1 LAIKG
6 GDTVGDYKV
15 IDLAGSGG
23 MGAVYKIEHVITKR
37 VEAMKLLPTGISSGP
52 EDVQRFEREIEVQA
66 RLHHPNIVAL
76 YNAVRDDQS
85 IALIMEYVEGES
97 LQRVL
102 ERGRLPLHTAVDY
115 AGQILDALAY
125 AHDKGVIHRDVT
137 PANIIITP
145 EGATK
150 LTDFGLALAA
160 NDLRLT
166 GAGVAVGSAW
176 YMSPEQVRA
185 VDQLDARTDL
195 YAMGAILHEMLTGR
209 KLFDADGSF
218 AVMRAQMETVPQ
230 PPGAFN
236 PEVPTALDE
245 VVARALAKDP
255 AARFQSADEFRIALE
270 AAIAGM
276 QPTGAAP
283 EIKPAHKAICR
294 HSVRASDSKPSSRR
308 DRFLPSRTAMEL
320 VLASTALAAVVCTVV
335 LWPQAT
341 RVAAVERV
349 SRDTVSTPAPVTAP
363 PFVTSPAPPDPA
375 VAVQV
380 QEVQMEA
387 ARPLPQP
394 APRSAAPSTASI
406 RKAGKRTFADSGTGR
421 AADLLSPA
429 PPMKPPPSAPKPT
442 TRADV
447 PEAYATYAAPPVTAA
462 SNTSAETDA
471 VTQTPEEAQPQKTGN
486 RFIRVLGKL
495 IPFHRRAKNDP
506 ADSAKAAATD
516 SIAK

>member
-23 MGAVYKIEHVITKR
+23 MGAIYRIEHVITKR
-37 VEAMKLLPTGISSGP
+37 VEAMKVLPTGIGSGP

-97 LQRVL
+97 LQRAL

-115 AGQILDALAY
+115 AGQILNALAY

-137 PANIIITP
+137 PANIIISP
-145 EGATK
+145 EGTAK

-166 GAGVAVGSAW
+166 SAGVAVGSAW

-185 VDQLDARTDL
+185 ADRLDARTDL

-218 AVMRAQMETVPQ
+218 AVMRAHMEAVPQ
-230 PPGAFN
+230 PPSAFN

-276 QPTGAAP
+276 RPTDAAP
-283 EIKPAHKAICR
+283 EIKPAHKPIRR
-294 HSVRASDSKPSSRR
+294 HSVRASDFNPSSRR
-308 DRFLPSRTAMEL
+308 DRFLPSRTAMAL
-320 VLASTALAAVVCTVV
+320 VLASAALVAVVCTVV

-349 SRDTVSTPAPVTAP
+349 SPDTVSTPAPVTAP
-363 PFVTSPAPPDPA
+363 PFVTSPAPPAPT
-375 VAVQV
+375 VAVQAP
-380 QEVQMEA
+380 EVQMEA
-387 ARPLPQP
+387 AKP
-394 APRSAAPSTASI
+394 APRSVAPSTASI
-406 RKAGKRTFADSGTGR
+406 QQAGKRTFADRDTGR
-421 AADLLSPA
+421 AADLPSPT
-429 PPMKPPPSAPKPT
+429 PPMKPPPRAPEPATK
-442 TRADV
+442 ADV
-447 PEAYATYAAPPVTAA
+447 PEAYATPPVAAA
-462 SNTSAETDA
+462 SNTSAEPEA
-471 VTQTPEEAQPQKTGN
+471 VTQTPEEAKPQKTGN

-495 IPFHRRAKNDP
+495 NPFRKGKKNDP
-506 ADSAKAAATD
+506 ADPAKTAAAD
-516 SIAK
+516 SVAK